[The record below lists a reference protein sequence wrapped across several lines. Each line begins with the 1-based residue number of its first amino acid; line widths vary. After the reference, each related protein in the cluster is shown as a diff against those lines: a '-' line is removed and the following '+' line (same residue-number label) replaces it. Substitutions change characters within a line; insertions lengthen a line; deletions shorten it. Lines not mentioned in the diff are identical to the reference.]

1 MSATGALGY
10 TLSDRSAIGLLTTAG
25 QRQREV
31 LLNFGLAI
39 DAERQIFFSGGQ
51 LQEKLEF
58 GTDGAQE

>member
-1 MSATGALGY
+1 
-10 TLSDRSAIGLLTTAG
+10 
-25 QRQREV
+25 

>member
-1 MSATGALGY
+1 LSATGALGY
-10 TLSDRSAIGLLTTAG
+10 TLSDRSAIGLLATAG